1 MAPKFGLGAEIQ
13 SPTGLLLLVLL
24 LLLLLIIFFDSETGP
39 LPTLPT
45 LFLLFLCLFFGLLLW
60 DFQSTKA
67 LSFYNR
73 SSLNFAQRL
82 KTIFST
88 ILHNI
93 GLHISSSSSSIGGP
107 YRPTVPGPSMY
118 CKSARHIYHSAHCTQ
133 LGTVPTAS
141 LTTVVHKYEKHGS
154 FSDMSFYSFHDSAA
168 GVPKIQS
175 VWDTRLVDKDEKN
188 CGLFNAVNDI
198 ANRQ

>member
-154 FSDMSFYSFHDSAA
+154 FSPVILLISRFCCRCSQNPVSLRYS
-168 GVPKIQS
+168 P
-175 VWDTRLVDKDEKN
+175 R
-188 CGLFNAVNDI
+188 
-198 ANRQ
+198 RQRWKKLWIVQCSEWYC